1 MLVVHG
7 DPRATASSLRLTSKK
22 HWSNNTAMK
31 CTTAGL
37 ASVAIVVVVV
47 LTPSHAVADTPPPN
61 RGFQLAL
68 RTGASVPFGKVT
80 NDLDLSEFSGVQVP
94 FLVDIGGKP
103 LPELFLGG
111 YVGFAFGGPAG
122 TTADFCERRDAGCA
136 GFGWRV
142 GAEVQY
148 HFIPD
153 GKVNPWAGYGIG
165 WEAVGFG
172 IARDDEGASDE
183 DAAEEVFAAALAGYE
198 FAHLTGGADFR
209 LNKVVGLG
217 PFVDV
222 SFGRY
227 TNVGFADGDTTR
239 SDDIDDSDRATHGW
253 VTFGIRVVFFP

>member
-1 MLVVHG
+1 M
-7 DPRATASSLRLTSKK
+7 
-22 HWSNNTAMK
+22 
-31 CTTAGL
+31 
-37 ASVAIVVVVV
+37 VVVVV
-47 LTPSHAVADTPPPN
+47 VVVTPSHAFADTPPAK

-68 RTGASVPFGKVT
+68 RTGASVPFGEATK
-80 NDLDLSEFSGVQVP
+80 DLDSSEFSSVQVP
-94 FLVDIGGKP
+94 FLVDVGGKP

-122 TTADFCERRDAGCA
+122 TTADFCEAVDAGCA
-136 GFGWRV
+136 GFAWRV

-153 GKVNPWAGYGIG
+153 GKVNPWAGYGLG
-165 WEAVGFG
+165 YEAVGFG
-172 IARDDEGASDE
+172 IGQADE
-183 DAAEEVFAAALAGYE
+183 DASEEDDEADGFAAALAGYE
-198 FAHLTGGADFR
+198 FAHLMGGADFR

-227 TNVGFADGDTTR
+227 TKVGVANGDTTR
-239 SDDIDDSDRATHGW
+239 NDDIDDSDEATHGW

>member
-1 MLVVHG
+1 
-7 DPRATASSLRLTSKK
+7 
-22 HWSNNTAMK
+22 MK
-31 CTTAGL
+31 YAGVAL
-37 ASVAIVVVVV
+37 ALMAVMVI
-47 LTPSHAVADTPPPN
+47 PFHALADAPPAN

-68 RTGASVPFGKVT
+68 RTGASVPFGKAT
-80 NDLDLSEFSGVQVP
+80 NDLDLSDYSSVQVP

-111 YVGFAFGGPAG
+111 YVGFGFGGPAG
-122 TTADFCERRDAGCA
+122 NTADFCEAVDAGCA

-148 HFIPD
+148 HFIPG
-153 GKVNPWAGYGIG
+153 GKVNPWVGYGIG
-165 WEAVGFG
+165 YEAVSLG
-172 IARDDEGASDE
+172 IARDTWDE
-183 DAAEEVFAAALAGYE
+183 DDELDEADVVVSALAGYE
-198 FAHLTGGADFR
+198 FAHLMGGADFR

-227 TNVGFADGDTTR
+227 TNVGFAGGDTAR
-239 SDDIDDSDRATHGW
+239 SDDIDDSDEATHGW

>member
-1 MLVVHG
+1 
-7 DPRATASSLRLTSKK
+7 
-22 HWSNNTAMK
+22 MK
-31 CTTAGL
+31 CTTTGL
-37 ASVAIVVVVV
+37 ASVAIVVAVVV
-47 LTPSHAVADTPPPN
+47 TPSHAFADTPPEH

-68 RTGASVPFGKVT
+68 RTGASVPFGKAT
-80 NDLDLSEFSGVQVP
+80 NDLDSSDFSGVHVP

-103 LPELFLGG
+103 LPELFLAG

-122 TTADFCERRDAGCA
+122 TTADFCEAVDAGCA

-153 GKVNPWAGYGIG
+153 GKVNPWVGYGFG
-165 WEAVGFG
+165 YEAIGFG
-172 IARDDEGASDE
+172 IAQDDEEASEETDE
-183 DAAEEVFAAALAGYE
+183 EDVFAAALAGYE
-198 FAHLTGGADFR
+198 FAHLMGGADFR

-227 TNVGFADGDTTR
+227 TKVGVANGDTTR
-239 SDDIDDSDRATHGW
+239 NDDIDDSDEATHGW